1 MVVRA
6 HGSERCQRFLRGA
19 VRLNKAGVERVQ
31 QTAAA
36 VAMPLPFLGPHLLP
50 LPVLAAS
57 ATTMEAGDKDGAGSL
72 LGRKVKV
79 MLPGDRSLLK

>member
-6 HGSERCQRFLRGA
+6 HGSERCQRFLQGA

-36 VAMPLPFLGPHLLP
+36 VAMPTAISG
-50 LPVLAAS
+50 
-57 ATTMEAGDKDGAGSL
+57 ATPTSHCWCHNSG
-72 LGRKVKV
+72 GRQ
-79 MLPGDRSLLK
+79 